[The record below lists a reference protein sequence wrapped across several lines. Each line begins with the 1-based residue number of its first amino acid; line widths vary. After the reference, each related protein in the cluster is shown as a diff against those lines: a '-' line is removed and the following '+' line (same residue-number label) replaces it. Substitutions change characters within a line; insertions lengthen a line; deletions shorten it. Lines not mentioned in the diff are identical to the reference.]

1 MAIMHDRIKELRNTH
16 GYTLSMIAEKLGV
29 TEATAQR
36 YETGKGIKTIP
47 YDVIEKYANIFCC
60 SPSYI
65 MGWDQD
71 EIEAISEQID
81 DKNGYIDHV
90 ELALKALFEEFGRLH
105 LSYEDIQL
113 IKDYSNSVK
122 GNEELYRYMAKARR
136 RFVELQLNE
145 EETEEMIKYAEFL
158 VSKRKKG

>member
-1 MAIMHDRIKELRNTH
+1 MTKGKRIKQLREENRITQEELAVRLNTTKQTISK
-16 GYTLSMIAEKLGV
+16 YEKDIVTNIPSDKIEALSLILG
-29 TEATAQR
+29 TT
-36 YETGKGIKTIP
+36 
-47 YDVIEKYANIFCC
+47 
-60 SPSYI
+60 PSYI
-65 MGWDQD
+65 LGWDQD

-81 DKNGYIDHV
+81 DKNGYIDNV